1 MTPRTRE
8 SMLWLAVLVVM
19 LIALVVGAHYCGKRL
34 GQFMRSGAGTGFYTF
49 E

>member
-19 LIALVVGAHYCGKRL
+19 LIALVVGGLYCTRRL
-34 GQFMRSGAGTGFYTF
+34 ATFMRSGVEQG
-49 E
+49 EVVE